1 MVQFSFTEAQ
11 EMLRREVRDFARKEL
26 APEAKQRAK
35 SPTMP
40 RDLTKKMGELGF
52 LGISLPEKYG
62 GQGADWVSLGVVIE
76 ELSKVDFVLGPV
88 PIFPGLAHLC
98 LEQALEEVREE
109 WLSPLIKGEKLGC
122 FAVTEPDCGSDAAAM
137 KATAIRDG
145 DYYILKGEKSPISA
159 AWNADAV
166 ILFAKTDPSARAR
179 GVTCFWVPL
188 DLPGIS
194 KTLISHTGWKGNG
207 VASIFFDEVRLPS
220 RYLVGEEGKGFYI
233 FAAGGADY
241 LRVCLALVALAIAQ
255 TSLEETIDYALQR
268 TAFGQPIS
276 RFEGVSFKIAE
287 HATLIEAA
295 RLFCYRTLCLKD
307 QGLKHTKESAMC
319 KWWCPEVAFN
329 AIHDCV
335 LIHGHIGYSEEY
347 PLEQRLRDALGFEFA
362 DGTAQIMKIVVA
374 REIMGRAAVPY

>member
-1 MVQFSFTEAQ
+1 MGQFNFTEAQ
-11 EMLRREVRDFARKEL
+11 EMLRREVRDFAKREL
-26 APEAKQRAK
+26 APGARERAQ
-35 SPTMP
+35 SPNLP
-40 RDLTKKMGELGF
+40 RDLAERMGEIGF

-62 GQGADWVSLGVVIE
+62 GQGADWVSLGIVIE
-76 ELSKVDFVLGPV
+76 ELSKVDFALGLLPAG
-88 PIFPGLAHLC
+88 PGLAYLC

-109 WLSPLIKGEKLGC
+109 WLPPLIKGEKRCCL
-122 FAVTEPDCGSDAAAM
+122 AVSEPDCGSDAAAM

-145 DYYILKGEKSPISA
+145 DHYILKGEKTPISV
-159 AWNADAV
+159 AWNADAAIV
-166 ILFAKTDPSARAR
+166 FAKTDPAAGAR
-179 GVTCFWVPL
+179 GVTCFCVPL

-194 KTLISHTGWKGNG
+194 KNLISHTGWKSYG
-207 VASIFFDEVRLPS
+207 VASLFFDEVRLPC

-241 LRVCLALVALAIAQ
+241 LRVCLALAALAIAQ
-255 TSLEETIDYALQR
+255 TSLDETIEYALQR
-268 TAFGQPIS
+268 TAFSQPIS

-295 RLFCYRTLCLKD
+295 RLLCYRTLCLKD

-319 KWWCPEVAFN
+319 KWWCPQVAFN

-335 LIHGHIGYSEEY
+335 LLHGHIGYSDEY
-347 PLEQRLRDALGFEFA
+347 PLELRLRDALGFEFA
-362 DGTAQIMKIVVA
+362 DGTAQIMKIVIA

>member
-1 MVQFSFTEAQ
+1 MAQFSFTEAQ
-11 EMLRREVRDFARKEL
+11 EMLRREARDFAQKEL
-26 APEAKQRAK
+26 APEARERAK
-35 SPTMP
+35 SPIMP
-40 RDLTKKMGELGF
+40 RDMIKKMGELGF

-62 GQGADWVSLGVVIE
+62 GQGADWVSLGIVIE
-76 ELSKVDFVLGPV
+76 ELSKVDFTLGPV
-88 PIFPGLAHLC
+88 SIFPGLAHLC
-98 LEQALEEVREE
+98 LEQAREEVREE
-109 WLSPLIKGEKLGC
+109 WLPSLVKGEKLGC
-122 FAVTEPDCGSDAAAM
+122 FAVSEPDCGSDAAAM

-145 DYYILKGEKSPISA
+145 DYYILTGEKSPISA
-159 AWNADAV
+159 AWSADAA
-166 ILFAKTDPSARAR
+166 IFFAKTDPAARAS
-179 GVTCFWVPL
+179 GVTGFWVPL

-194 KTLISHTGWKGNG
+194 KTLIAHTGWKGNG
-207 VASIFFDEVRLPS
+207 VASIFFDEVQLPS

-241 LRVCLALVALAIAQ
+241 LRVCLGLVALAIAQ

-295 RLFCYRTLCLKD
+295 RLLCYRTLCLKD

-335 LIHGHIGYSEEY
+335 LLHGHIGYSEEY
-347 PLEQRLRDALGFEFA
+347 PIEQRLRDALGFEFA

>member
-1 MVQFSFTEAQ
+1 MVQFGFTEAQ
-11 EMLRREVRDFARKEL
+11 EMLRREVKDFAQREL
-26 APEAKQRAK
+26 APGAKERAK
-35 SPTMP
+35 SPVLP
-40 RDLTKKMGELGF
+40 RDLIRRMGELGF

-62 GQGADWVSLGVVIE
+62 GQGADWVSLGIVVE
-76 ELSKVDFVLGPV
+76 ELSKVDLGMGMLPMG
-88 PIFPGLAHLC
+88 PALAYLC
-98 LEQALEEVREE
+98 LQQGAEEVKEE
-109 WLSPLIKGEKLGC
+109 WLPPLIRGEKIPC
-122 FAVTEPDCGSDAAAM
+122 FCVTEPDCGSDAAAM
-137 KATAIRDG
+137 KTVAMKDG
-145 DYYILKGEKSPISA
+145 DYYVIKGEKSPISS
-159 AWNADAV
+159 AWNADAA
-166 ILFAKTDPSARAR
+166 ILFAKTDPTARAR

-194 KTLISHTGWKGNG
+194 RTLISHSGWKWNG
-207 VASIFFDEVRLPS
+207 VASLFFDEVRLHS
-220 RYLVGEEGKGFYI
+220 KYRVGEEGKGFYI

-255 TSLEETIDYALQR
+255 TSLEEAMNYALQR
-268 TAFGQPIS
+268 TAFGQPIG

-295 RLFCYRTLCLKD
+295 RLLCYRTLSLKD

-362 DGTAQIMKIVVA
+362 DGTAEIMKIIIA
-374 REIMGRAAVPY
+374 REIMGRVAVPY

>member
-362 DGTAQIMKIVVA
+362 DGTAQIMKIVIA

>member
-1 MVQFSFTEAQ
+1 MAQFSFTEAQ
-11 EMLRREVRDFARKEL
+11 EMLRREVRDFAQREL
-26 APEAKQRAK
+26 APGAKERAK
-35 SPTMP
+35 SLSLP
-40 RDLTKKMGELGF
+40 RDMAKRMADLGF

-62 GQGADWVSLGVVIE
+62 GQGADWVSLGIVIE
-76 ELSKVDFVLGPV
+76 ELSKVDFVLGPF
-88 PIFPGLAHLC
+88 PIFPGLANLC
-98 LEQALEEVREE
+98 LEQAPEEVREE
-109 WLSPLIKGEKLGC
+109 WLPLLIKGEKFGC

-145 DYYILKGEKSPISA
+145 DYYILKGEKSTISA
-159 AWNADAV
+159 AWYADAV
-166 ILFAKTDPSARAR
+166 ILFAKTDPAARAR

-194 KTLISHTGWKGNG
+194 RNLIAHTGWKANG
-207 VASIFFDEVRLPS
+207 VASLFFDEVQLPS

-255 TSLEETIDYALQR
+255 TSLEETIAYALQR

-295 RLFCYRTLCLKD
+295 RLLCYRTLCLKD

-335 LIHGHIGYSEEY
+335 LLHGHIGYSEEY

-362 DGTAQIMKIVVA
+362 DGTAQIMKIVIA

>member
-1 MVQFSFTEAQ
+1 
-11 EMLRREVRDFARKEL
+11 
-26 APEAKQRAK
+26 
-35 SPTMP
+35 
-40 RDLTKKMGELGF
+40 MGEIGF

-62 GQGADWVSLGVVIE
+62 GQGADWVSLGIVIE
-76 ELSKVDFVLGPV
+76 ELSKVDFALGLLPAG
-88 PIFPGLAHLC
+88 PGLAYLC

-109 WLSPLIKGEKLGC
+109 WLPPLIKGEKRCCL
-122 FAVTEPDCGSDAAAM
+122 AVSEPDCGSDAAAM

-145 DYYILKGEKSPISA
+145 DHYILKGEKTPISV
-159 AWNADAV
+159 AWNADAAIV
-166 ILFAKTDPSARAR
+166 FAKTDPAAGAR
-179 GVTCFWVPL
+179 GVTCFCVPL

-194 KTLISHTGWKGNG
+194 KNLISHTGWKSYG
-207 VASIFFDEVRLPS
+207 VASLFFDEVRLPC

-241 LRVCLALVALAIAQ
+241 LRVCLALAALAIAQ
-255 TSLEETIDYALQR
+255 TSLDETIEYALQR
-268 TAFGQPIS
+268 TAFSQPIS

-295 RLFCYRTLCLKD
+295 RLLCYRTLCLKD

-319 KWWCPEVAFN
+319 KWWCPQVAFN

-335 LIHGHIGYSEEY
+335 LLHGHIGYSDEY
-347 PLEQRLRDALGFEFA
+347 PLELRLRDALGFEFA
-362 DGTAQIMKIVVA
+362 DGTAQIMKIVIA